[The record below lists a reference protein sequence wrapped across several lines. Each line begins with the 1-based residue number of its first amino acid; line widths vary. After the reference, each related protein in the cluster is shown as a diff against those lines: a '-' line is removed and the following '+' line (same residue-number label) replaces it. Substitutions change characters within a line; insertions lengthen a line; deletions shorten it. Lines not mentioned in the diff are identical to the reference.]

1 METGDRRLI
10 EDYLPIE
17 VLNAIAAREKLHPRR
32 YVEMVHYWP
41 ARRPISAVRA
51 AIYAALPPPPGAD
64 REVAISF
71 TADRDKLF
79 DAWRALANLA
89 DLTGRITISA
99 KAASADP
106 LDRNRLEHAVLEPLR
121 ELGLLDD

>member
-1 METGDRRLI
+1 M
-10 EDYLPIE
+10 
-17 VLNAIAAREKLHPRR
+17 
-32 YVEMVHYWP
+32 
-41 ARRPISAVRA
+41 
-51 AIYAALPPPPGAD
+51 
-64 REVAISF
+64 AISF

-99 KAASADP
+99 KAAATDP
-106 LDRNRLEHAVLEPLR
+106 LDRNKLEHSVLEPLR

>member
-1 METGDRRLI
+1 M
-10 EDYLPIE
+10 
-17 VLNAIAAREKLHPRR
+17 
-32 YVEMVHYWP
+32 
-41 ARRPISAVRA
+41 
-51 AIYAALPPPPGAD
+51 
-64 REVAISF
+64 AISF

-79 DAWRALANLA
+79 DAWRALA

-99 KAASADP
+99 KAASTDP